1 MYTNAWTG
9 MFSTWNYCCHRKIN
23 LRKHKR
29 KEQQIKQVT
38 CRWRRVQRE
47 A

>member
-23 LRKHKR
+23 LRKQEKR
-29 KEQQIKQVT
+29 TTNKAGNLPV
-38 CRWRRVQRE
+38 E
-47 A
+47 ACTA